1 MCDSDS
7 HVPFRDISM
16 LLRDPYALNVVCH
29 SIIACLHDT
38 QKQWKLPRV
47 SYNLH
52 YDTHCCDL
60 LWAPLGE
67 Q

>member
-1 MCDSDS
+1 
-7 HVPFRDISM
+7 M